1 LLDGT
6 SVDPLDFASVEASP
20 DLMVSIA
27 AVHRELWMFGSN
39 SVEVW
44 YDAGNADFPLAPIQG
59 AFNEIGCVAAFSVA
73 KLDNSVWWLG
83 QDERGQGIVYR
94 SQGYA
99 AKRVSTHTVEWQIQ
113 QYLTLTDAVAYTY
126 QQDGHAFYVLN
137 FPTANTTWVYDVAT
151 NLWAERAGFINGDF
165 VRSRANY
172 QCNFQGTTIVGD
184 YQDGSIYALDLNQYS
199 DGNRP
204 QKWLRSWRALAPG
217 TNNLKRTAQHSLQLN
232 LETGVGLEGEDA
244 PQVMLR
250 WSDDGGHTW
259 SREHWVGIG
268 KIGEFGKRAIWRRL
282 GMTQKLRDRVYE
294 VSGTDPVKISIV
306 GAELLVDGTNA

>member
-1 LLDGT
+1 
-6 SVDPLDFASVEASP
+6 
-20 DLMVSIA
+20 
-27 AVHRELWMFGSN
+27 MFGSN
-39 SVEVW
+39 SIEVW

-99 AKRVSTHTVEWQIQ
+99 AKRVSTHAVEWQIQ
-113 QYLTLTDAVAYTY
+113 QYSTLTDAVAYTY

-151 NLWAERAGFINGDF
+151 NLWHERAGFVNGDF
-165 VRSRANY
+165 VRSRANC
-172 QCNFQGTTIVGD
+172 QCNFQGNIIVGD
-184 YQDGSIYALDLNQYS
+184 YQDGSIYTLDLNNYA
-199 DGNRP
+199 DDDRP
-204 QKWLRSWRALAPG
+204 QKWLRSWRALPPG
-217 TNNLKRTAQHSLQLN
+217 TNTLKRTAQHSLQLN
-232 LETGVGLEGEDA
+232 LETGVGLNSGQGSD

-250 WSDDGGHTW
+250 WSDDSGHTW
-259 SREHWVGIG
+259 SREHWTTIG

-282 GMTQKLRDRVYE
+282 GMTQKLRQRIYE